1 MSANGPKTKLAS
13 IAAVA
18 LVALAI
24 VPALAATASAA
35 PIAAAPAPPSGGS
48 SAWAYGGQ
56 GWGSGGVTVGPASYS
71 WNASFG
77 GVVMFN
83 ATNTSNTTSMLHAS
97 RTVGV
102 WINASYSGP
111 NLSLAYHYHALE
123 VDNAYANVTTA
134 ATVTLQN
141 ASVVPAL
148 GILNASAS
156 AKASLAASVTGTM
169 GNQSADAYL
178 NVTGTAQAALAFS
191 PALGLIPLNLSGV
204 SAWEAS
210 AMVSGSASWNL
221 GWNWSDHGWNGTSAS
236 GSNSTGGNW
245 STATEV
251 TLVGHLVGVST
262 RFADH
267 HPRLAVLLGFSGPFD
282 LYDGFVLIPH
292 GFDLFGA
299 GGLAFGAHALGASAI
314 ASEYVF
320 VDEGRVGPRS
330 LTAANA
336 TLGGSVAIPTAL
348 STSGGATSPAASPSA
363 TPGATVWMQPES
375 PSAAQAQ
382 ANCLQFGCTSKPS
395 VGLLG
400 PIAIAVAGTAAV
412 VGVVAWRSRR
422 GRAPPAAPITTS
434 PSAVSP
440 AGADIPLRPQP

>member
-1 MSANGPKTKLAS
+1 MSANGPRTKLAS
-13 IAAVA
+13 IAAAA

-24 VPALAATASAA
+24 VPALAATAGAA
-35 PIAAAPAPPSGGS
+35 PMAAAPAAPSGPS

-56 GWGSGGVTVGPASYS
+56 GWGSGGLTVGPVTYA

-77 GVVMFN
+77 GVVIFN
-83 ATNTSNTTSMLHAS
+83 ATNTSNTTTMLHAS

-102 WINASYSGP
+102 WINASYAGP

-134 ATVTLQN
+134 ATVTLAN

-148 GILNASAS
+148 GILNASAN
-156 AKASLAASVTGTM
+156 AKAGLQASVTGTM
-169 GNQSADAYL
+169 GNESADAYL

-191 PALGLIPLNLSGV
+191 PALGLIPLNLTGV
-204 SAWEAS
+204 SSWAAS
-210 AMVSGSASWNL
+210 AMVSGNASWNL
-221 GWNWSDHGWNGTSAS
+221 GWNWSAHGWNGTTAS
-236 GSNSTGGNW
+236 GSNATGGNW

-251 TLVGHLVGVST
+251 TVTGHLVGVST

-267 HPRLAVLLGFSGPFD
+267 HPRLAILLGFSGPFD

-299 GGLAFGAHALGASAI
+299 GGRVFGSHALGASAI

-320 VDEGRVGPRS
+320 VNEGRVAPQS
-330 LTAANA
+330 ISAANA

-348 STSGGATSPAASPSA
+348 TTGGGATSPAASPSA
-363 TPGATVWMQPES
+363 TPGATLWMQPET

-382 ANCLQFGCTSKPS
+382 ANCLQFGCSGTASL
-395 VGLLG
+395 GLLA
-400 PIAIAVAGTAAV
+400 PIAVAAAAIAAV

-422 GRAPPAAPITTS
+422 RRAPPAATATS